1 MSDPFEIR
9 TLMSRTAEAV
19 VTNQQLLDQQL
30 GASYLAS
37 CQSDVQRTFFSIPRA
52 QVQLRFG
59 VIETAEKSWRLV
71 PFKWLSNPATTVREK
86 MHTHEF
92 AFCVDASP
100 TPPPRVESQNPDP
113 IPLYLSRPYFMLSF
127 AEEKAIKD
135 LLLAALGDENPSW
148 TSAIPAEIG
157 DLPNKV
163 RKERE
168 EFQAAFNDDANEQG
182 PIFFRYSTNPV
193 SYLIVRVVG
202 SSANDSIFVLTP
214 EAVPKVTIYSLKSDS
229 TSKLRYEPL
238 HRLLFT
244 IRRWQSGN
252 LQPQVSNDLEG
263 TNTGS
268 NQPQNALSGLL
279 RFATDI
285 RDGYAAG
292 LKYLAETTSSSA
304 MSIGPEQLTPTTYY
318 DLTQVQASLT
328 YSIGY
333 KEGVERLPFDFSLQR
348 TWGSDETVTGDAP
361 ANDARLIESH
371 VYIRA
376 FHEAAKPKVEI
387 ELRTPE
393 FVLSDAARDAFIKLA
408 LSSRYMIASAF
419 DESDVSYLNFIENET
434 FQRGAVA
441 GLSYRG
447 EEAKHKFLVIWPGL
461 FNGETRDFAF
471 TCSLDKDDLEQF
483 KDIKPVL
490 RVDQDLASVQF
501 EVSGDQYRPFHNF
514 FHAVRM
520 WRVRIKTM

>member
-1 MSDPFEIR
+1 MR
-9 TLMSRTAEAV
+9 NTAEAV

-30 GASYLAS
+30 GASYLSS
-37 CQSDVQRTFFSIPRA
+37 CQSDNQRTFFSIPRA

-59 VIETAEKSWRLV
+59 VVETSNTSWRLV
-71 PFKWLSNPATTVREK
+71 PFKWLSNPAANVREK

-100 TPPPRVESQNPDP
+100 TPPVRIEGPNEEP

-127 AEEKAIKD
+127 AEEKEIAD
-135 LLLAALGDENPSW
+135 LLLAALSEENPSW
-148 TSAIPAEIG
+148 TSTIPANNADIRRE
-157 DLPNKV
+157 
-163 RKERE
+163 RKDFED
-168 EFQAAFNDDANEQG
+168 AFNDDGNEKG
-182 PIFFRYSTNPV
+182 PIFFRYSTSPV
-193 SYLIVRVVG
+193 SYLIVRVVD
-202 SSANDSIFVLTP
+202 SSANDSIFVLRP
-214 EAVPKVTIYSLKSDS
+214 EAVPKVTIYSLKGDS

-238 HRLLFT
+238 HRLLHT

-252 LQPQVSNDLEG
+252 LLPQVSNDLEKAS
-263 TNTGS
+263 TGE
-268 NQPQNALSGLL
+268 NPAQNALSGLL
-279 RFATDI
+279 RFAVDI

-292 LKYLAETTSSSA
+292 LKYLAETTSNSA

-328 YSIGY
+328 YSISY
-333 KEGVERLPFDFSLQR
+333 KEGERLPFDFSLQR
-348 TWGSDETVTGDAP
+348 TWGNNETVTDDAA

-419 DESDVSYLNFIENET
+419 DQSSVSYLNFIENET

-441 GLSYRG
+441 VLSYRG
-447 EEAKHKFLVIWPGL
+447 DEAKHKFLVIWPGL

-471 TCSLDKDDLEQF
+471 TCSLDKDDLDQL
-483 KDIKPVL
+483 KDVKRVL
-490 RVDQDLASVQF
+490 RVDQDLASVEF
-501 EVSGDQYRPFHNF
+501 EVTGDQYRPFHNF

>member
-1 MSDPFEIR
+1 MRD
-9 TLMSRTAEAV
+9 TAEAV

-30 GASYLAS
+30 GTSYLSS
-37 CQSDVQRTFFSIPRA
+37 CQSDGQRTFFSIPRA

-59 VIETAEKSWRLV
+59 VVETSAERWSLV
-71 PFKWLSNPATTVREK
+71 PFKWLLNPSEKVLEK

-100 TPPPRVESQNPDP
+100 TPPLEIESANQER

-127 AEEKAIKD
+127 AEEKEIKD
-135 LLLAALGDENPSW
+135 LLLATLDGNNPNC
-148 TSAIPAEIG
+148 TSAIPGQVNIPPEKI
-157 DLPNKV
+157 

-168 EFQAAFNDDANEQG
+168 EFEAAFNDDGNEQG
-182 PIFFRYSTNPV
+182 PIFFRYNTTPV

-214 EAVPKVTIYSLKSDS
+214 EPVPSVVIYSLKSDS
-229 TSKLRYEPL
+229 TSRLRYEPL
-238 HRLLFT
+238 HRLLYT

-252 LQPQVSNDLEG
+252 LLPQVSNDLEKRNVG
-263 TNTGS
+263 ENPTEG
-268 NQPQNALSGLL
+268 ALSGLL
-279 RFATDI
+279 RFAGDI

-292 LKYLAETTSSSA
+292 LKYLAETASSSA
-304 MSIGPEQLTPTTYY
+304 MSIGDEQLTPTTYY

-328 YSIGY
+328 YSLGY
-333 KEGVERLPFDFSLQR
+333 KEGAPRLPFDFSLQR
-348 TWGSDETVTGDAP
+348 TWGNDETVVKGDAP
-361 ANDARLIESH
+361 ANDARLIESN

-393 FVLSDAARDAFIKLA
+393 FVLSDAAREAFIRLA
-408 LSSRYMIASAF
+408 FSSRYAIASAF
-419 DESDVSYLNFIENET
+419 DESDVSYLSFIENES
-434 FQRGAVA
+434 FQRGVVAV
-441 GLSYRG
+441 LSYRG
-447 EEAKHKFLVIWPGL
+447 DEAKHKFLVIWPGL
-461 FNGETRDFAF
+461 FNGHTRDFAF
-471 TCSLDKDDLEQF
+471 TCSLEKEDLDHL

-490 RVDQDLASVQF
+490 RVDQDLASVEF